1 MKLRQGIDS
10 IQFFKAVQACK
21 GEVHFC
27 SKQGDI
33 LNLKSTLSQ
42 YLFTFLLVR
51 KDFLES
57 GQITCNQTQDQIC
70 LKDFLMED
78 DENE

>member
-10 IQFFKAVQACK
+10 IQFFQAVQACK
-21 GEVHFC
+21 GEVRFC

-33 LNLKSTLSQ
+33 LNLKSALSQ
-42 YLFTFLLVR
+42 YLFAFLLAR

-57 GQITCNQTQDQIC
+57 GQITCSQAEDQLR
-70 LKDFLMED
+70 LKNLLMKD

>member
-10 IQFFKAVQACK
+10 IQFFKAVQACE
-21 GEVHFC
+21 GEVRFC

-33 LNLKSTLSQ
+33 LNLKSALSQ
-42 YLFTFLLVR
+42 YLFAFLLVR

-57 GQITCNQTQDQIC
+57 GQITCSQAEDQLR
-70 LKDFLMED
+70 LKNLLMED